1 MLVVLGL
8 IDIVVI
14 SKLLIMTIVG
24 GYETSVSS
32 WRALVSC
39 RINTLRDA
47 FDLLE
52 DQTGGG
58 DPFEKCEIGAT
69 ALRLAQIDRLIG
81 THLTHGFL
89 RHRGCEGLR

>member
-39 RINTLRDA
+39 RINELHI
-47 FDLLE
+47 FD
-52 DQTGGG
+52 
-58 DPFEKCEIGAT
+58 GA
-69 ALRLAQIDRLIG
+69 RCR
-81 THLTHGFL
+81 
-89 RHRGCEGLR
+89 